1 LTGRAGLACQVAV
14 PCVDV
19 HSAREHVISHA
30 AVLPHDCPAAAVRR
44 AVCGDAGD
52 LDIGVV
58 RQGAIY
64 RDIDEVGQ
72 RIGKVCS
79 QAPPAGT

>member
-1 LTGRAGLACQVAV
+1 
-14 PCVDV
+14 
-19 HSAREHVISHA
+19 
-30 AVLPHDCPAAAVRR
+30 VLPHDCPAAAVRR